1 MNLSDDIV
9 GCAKLVEQGD
19 PDRFRTV
26 MAAPVSARRVLF
38 PLYAFNVE
46 VSRAPWV
53 TQEPMIAEMRL
64 QWWRDV
70 LEEIAKGKAVRKHE
84 VTTPLAEVIDPEK
97 AKMLD
102 GAIVSRRWDI
112 YKEAFEDPEHFDHY
126 IDATAGHL
134 MWAAAAC
141 LGARPEA
148 EPAVRGV
155 AYAAGVAA
163 FLRAVPDLEASGRIP
178 LIDGANEGVATLA
191 RRAQARLIRPDLP
204 KLARAALW
212 PAIGTGKFLNDVIKA
227 PGLVADGAIPARLT
241 SGRLSW
247 SALTGWFMF

>member
-1 MNLSDDIV
+1 MNLSSDII
-9 GCAKLVEQGD
+9 GCARLVEQGD

-26 MAAPVSARRVLF
+26 MAAPLAARRALF
-38 PLYAFNVE
+38 VLYAFNIEIARV
-46 VSRAPWV
+46 PWI

-64 QWWRDV
+64 QWWRDA
-70 LEEIAKGKAVRKHE
+70 LDEIAQARPVRKHE
-84 VTTPLAEVIDPEK
+84 VTQPLAEVITP
-97 AKMLD
+97 ALARMLD
-102 GAIVSRRWDI
+102 GAIAARRWDV
-112 YKEAFEDPEHFDHY
+112 YKDAFADQAQFDHY

-141 LGARPEA
+141 LGARPQA
-148 EPAVRGV
+148 ETAVRGV

-178 LIDGANEGVATLA
+178 LIDGTTDGVTALA

-204 KLARAALW
+204 RLARVALW
-212 PAIGTGKFLNDVIKA
+212 PAIGTGMFLHDVIKA
-227 PGLVADGAIPARLT
+227 PGRVADGAIPARLT

-247 SALTGWFMF
+247 SALTGRVLL